1 MRFVVVQR
9 NDFTDNTCQK
19 YRNNSRV
26 VATDG
31 SYSRSDDL
39 LDFNVCR
46 NVEFTLCS
54 AFAPSVFVKHPFA
67 FPVNL

>member
-9 NDFTDNTCQK
+9 NDFTDNMCQK
-19 YRNNSRV
+19 FRNNRRA

-31 SYSRSDDL
+31 SHFRIDDL

-46 NVEFTLCS
+46 NVEFTLCL
-54 AFAPSVFVKHPFA
+54 AFAPSVFVNHPFA
-67 FPVNL
+67 FAVNL